1 MKHSCSS
8 PFALFHNHNYSVLW
22 LTEFFSEF
30 AVALSNLATTILVF
44 RLTGSAFQVG
54 LVLVVQSLPSLL
66 IGLIA
71 GVFADRYDH
80 RRTMW
85 ITRMMRAGVLLVLPL
100 LLPLGGVVWLYIA
113 LILTSAVA
121 EFTEAAFA
129 ALLPEVVQPEDLA
142 PANALMEVSTIGA
155 TVLGYAAAGILV
167 SALSPGWVFV
177 FCGVFY
183 ALSAL
188 LTRFLTPLPQ
198 GSSLFVEPQESS
210 LKAVLDNL
218 ASGLRYIP
226 KMSALRS
233 LVFVLVLSGI
243 TVGLFNAILLPFA
256 QRAMGATDLEYSL
269 FESIQS
275 VGFVAGALLMVAL
288 ADRLHEGQWLTIS
301 FSGLG
306 ATMLWLIIAPN
317 VATAYLPLFALG
329 LVNAPNYV
337 VRGLLVQHN
346 SPRHL
351 RGRVASTFSLMR
363 HAMLCSSACCWVVL
377 PIKSMCAC
385 SCRCRRLASSS
396 PACLC

>member
-1 MKHSCSS
+1 MVTRISSQAGISPPFMKHSRSS
-8 PFALFHNHNYSVLW
+8 PFVLFRNRNYSVLW

-30 AVALSNLATTILVF
+30 AVALSNLATTIIVF

-100 LLPLGGVVWLYIA
+100 LLP
-113 LILTSAVA
+113 
-121 EFTEAAFA
+121 
-129 ALLPEVVQPEDLA
+129 
-142 PANALMEVSTIGA
+142 
-155 TVLGYAAAGILV
+155 
-167 SALSPGWVFV
+167 
-177 FCGVFY
+177 
-183 ALSAL
+183 
-188 LTRFLTPLPQ
+188 
-198 GSSLFVEPQESS
+198 
-210 LKAVLDNL
+210 
-218 ASGLRYIP
+218 
-226 KMSALRS
+226 
-233 LVFVLVLSGI
+233 
-243 TVGLFNAILLPFA
+243 VGLFNAILLPFA